1 MPCHAAGPVPGGCS
15 AHPPCVTRVAVPAL
29 GAWEVCDVPK
39 SGRQD
44 KRKAL
49 AVPGLTPFVSDF
61 MQNVISISP
70 GFFQP
75 PFLALGG

>member
-1 MPCHAAGPVPGGCS
+1 
-15 AHPPCVTRVAVPAL
+15 
-29 GAWEVCDVPK
+29 VPK